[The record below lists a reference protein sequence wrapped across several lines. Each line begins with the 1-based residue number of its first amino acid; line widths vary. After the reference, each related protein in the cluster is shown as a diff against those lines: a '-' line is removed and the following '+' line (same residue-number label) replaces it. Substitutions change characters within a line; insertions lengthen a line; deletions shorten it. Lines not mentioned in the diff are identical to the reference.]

1 MQGRHAAAGLKALV
15 TETRQALEPLDA
27 ADVNGF
33 FGRDMRFEI
42 GDRRFD
48 FIAQDFLG
56 MMRKKG

>member
-1 MQGRHAAAGLKALV
+1 M
-15 TETRQALEPLDA
+15 TETRQALEPLYPA
-27 ADVNGF
+27 EANGF